1 MSEPSPH
8 GPRTLENARQWMH
21 ARLAKRIHPLG
32 LTDPEAT
39 AATIDRLQG
48 LDGENWAAA
57 WMETARSYLTRAE
70 GAERSGDVAAARA
83 HYYQAYGFFFLGR
96 FPVPNH
102 PAKQASY
109 EYELDAYL
117 KFGRL
122 CNPPIERV
130 TIPFSGGPG
139 EGTELA
145 FYVRR
150 PRGIEK
156 PKCVIT
162 WGGLDAWKEE
172 ATELSNALLGHSLAT
187 IAVDNAG
194 TGESPVRGGP
204 DAERQFLPLLDWTA
218 DDDRL
223 TGVRPAILGRS
234 FGGLWATKLAHLYP
248 DRVGAAV
255 SWGGGAHYMF
265 QREWIERSRY
275 PDSYLMELVEVRQR
289 MLGAT
294 NDDEYI
300 ERFAKLSLLDQGVL
314 ERRSAPLLLVNGK
327 DDAQVPIA
335 DIHLLTEHGDPKA
348 VRLFPGGH
356 MGFGPQT
363 VPTIAAWI
371 KRTLDAC

>member
-1 MSEPSPH
+1 MSERPTD
-8 GPRTLENARQWMH
+8 GPRTLENAKQWMH

-39 AATIDRLQG
+39 AATIDRLEG
-48 LDGENWAAA
+48 LDGQNWAEA
-57 WMETARSYLTRAE
+57 WTKTARGYLTRAE
-70 GAERSGDVAAARA
+70 DAERSGDIETARSL
-83 HYYQAYGFFFLGR
+83 YYQAYGFFFLGR

-102 PAKQASY
+102 PAKQHSY
-109 EYELDAYL
+109 ECELDAYL
-117 KFGRL
+117 RFGRL
-122 CNPPIERV
+122 CDPPIERV
-130 TIPFSGGPG
+130 TIPFSGRSD
-139 EGTELA
+139 EGKELV

-150 PRGIEK
+150 PRGVEK

-172 ATELSNALLGHSLAT
+172 ATELSNALLGHGLAT
-187 IAVDNAG
+187 IAVDNPG
-194 TGESPVRGGP
+194 TGESPVRGVP
-204 DAERQFLPLLDWTA
+204 DAERQFLPLLDWAA
-218 DDDRL
+218 DQRDL
-223 TGVRPAILGRS
+223 SGARPAVLGRS

-248 DRVGAAV
+248 DRLGAAV

-294 NDDEYI
+294 NDAEYI
-300 ERFAKLSLLDQGVL
+300 EGFARLSLLDQGL
-314 ERRSAPLLLVNGK
+314 LDRPSAPLLLVNGK
-327 DDAQVPIA
+327 DDKQVPVA

-371 KRTLDAC
+371 KRTLGA